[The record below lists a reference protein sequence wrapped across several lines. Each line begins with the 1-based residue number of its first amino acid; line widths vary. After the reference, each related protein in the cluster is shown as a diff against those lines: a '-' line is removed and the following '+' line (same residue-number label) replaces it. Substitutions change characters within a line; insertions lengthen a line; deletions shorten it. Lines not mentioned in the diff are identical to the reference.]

1 MQEILNETEIPHTK
15 NVERQIKVSD
25 LDDVT
30 FIQDSVAIN
39 MYSVSHKTYTCFVLL
54 CFVLLWLSSP
64 FLMDSRG

>member
-39 MYSVSHKTYTCFVLL
+39 MHNPIKHTQFLFCFVVVKQSILRE
-54 CFVLLWLSSP
+54 FIE
-64 FLMDSRG
+64 